1 MNRYILGF
9 ILITITLSFNSIAN
23 EEENDQEG
31 RHQPPSFSTVDTN
44 SDGVIDED
52 ELNHFRGKQQDDD
65 ASDTND
71 STDQEN
77 KISAFASFDKNKD
90 GYITEVELAAH
101 SKYSNPGNGSGERK
115 HKEKANSNSRNK
127 KGNDKGNDKSN
138 SGGGKSNNNS
148 GGSKKK

>member
-9 ILITITLSFNSIAN
+9 ILFSTTLSFNSIAS
-23 EEENDQEG
+23 EEENGQEG
-31 RHQPPSFSTVDTN
+31 NHQPPSFTTVDTN
-44 SDGVIDED
+44 TDGVIDED
-52 ELNHFRGKQQDDD
+52 ELNRFRGKQPDDD

-71 STDQEN
+71 SADQEN

-90 GYITEVELAAH
+90 GYITETELAAH

-115 HKEKANSNSRNK
+115 DKEKTNSNSRNK
-127 KGNDKGNDKSN
+127 KGNDKSN

-148 GGSKKK
+148 GSSKKK